1 MPMTTNSLVVH
12 LIVALQISEN
22 SLRKIILQCA
32 PKTCELD
39 TIPTSLFFECLDAI
53 LTIFTIVANH
63 SLLSGEFPLIFKT
76 AIVKPLLKKTSLNS
90 EDLKNYRPIS
100 NLSFMS
106 KVFEKV
112 VLSQILQHINCNKL

>member
-1 MPMTTNSLVVH
+1 MADRDSPYAHDNQFSGCPFNSF
-12 LIVALQISEN
+12 APISEN

-39 TIPTSLFFECLDAI
+39 AIPTPLFFECLDAI
-53 LTIFTIVANH
+53 LPTLTIVVNH
-63 SLLSGEFPLIFKT
+63 SLLTGEFPLIFKT
-76 AIVKPLLKKTSLNS
+76 AIIKTSLDS

-106 KVFEKV
+106 KVLEKV
-112 VLSQILQHINCNKL
+112 VLSKYATHKLQ

>member
-39 TIPTSLFFECLDAI
+39 AIPTPLLFECLDAI
-53 LTIFTIVANH
+53 LPTLTIVVNH
-63 SLLSGEFPLIFKT
+63 SLMTGEFPLIFKT
-76 AIVKPLLKKTSLNS
+76 VIVKPLLRNTSLDS
-90 EDLKNYRPIS
+90 EEL
-100 NLSFMS
+100 
-106 KVFEKV
+106 
-112 VLSQILQHINCNKL
+112 